1 MLSSLI
7 EIIIGMFVAF
17 ILPGWVKFGD
27 AKGRSFIQLVLN
39 VVGIIIILSGVIHL
53 LNGLG

>member
-1 MLSSLI
+1 MFSSLI
-7 EIIIGMFVAF
+7 EIIVGMLVAF

-39 VVGIIIILSGVIHL
+39 VVGIIIIISGVIHF
-53 LNGLG
+53 LNALN